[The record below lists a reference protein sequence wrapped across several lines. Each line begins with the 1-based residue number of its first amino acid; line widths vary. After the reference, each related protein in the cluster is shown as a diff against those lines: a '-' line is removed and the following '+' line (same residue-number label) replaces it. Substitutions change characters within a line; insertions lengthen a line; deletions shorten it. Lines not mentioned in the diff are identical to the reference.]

1 MQEKWLYLEPILT
14 VEDIVRHLAH
24 ESILFREVDANWKT
38 VMDTI
43 TQNPKG
49 CLTITQYFQLLFCTK
64 I

>member
-1 MQEKWLYLEPILT
+1 M
-14 VEDIVRHLAH
+14 EDIVRHLAH

-49 CLTITQYFQLLFCTK
+49 CLTFTQYFQLLFCTK
-64 I
+64 M